1 LPLQLNGHYTA
12 IEAALSHL
20 KGRMSEAHNQ
30 ATIHSHDCAAAAIIV
45 VLSTCMSALD
55 DCCAASHTE
64 ADTPHDFKARYLLN
78 IQQKWR
84 QNQ

>member
-1 LPLQLNGHYTA
+1 LADYNHAKQKKT
-12 IEAALSHL
+12 
-20 KGRMSEAHNQ
+20 
-30 ATIHSHDCAAAAIIV
+30 
-45 VLSTCMSALD
+45 TCMSALD